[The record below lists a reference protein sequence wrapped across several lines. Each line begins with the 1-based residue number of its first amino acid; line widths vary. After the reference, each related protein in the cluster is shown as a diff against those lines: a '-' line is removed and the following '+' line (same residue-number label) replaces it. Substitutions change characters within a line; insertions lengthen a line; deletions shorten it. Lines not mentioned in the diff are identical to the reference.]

1 DDDPVWSPDGA
12 RIAFTRAPPEP
23 GRVPFTPRREA
34 QPWSIRVA
42 EVATGAGR
50 EIWKAD
56 LGAGSAFHDVVADQQ
71 LLWMAGDRIVF
82 PWEKD
87 GWTHLYA
94 VPVTGGRATPLTP
107 GEFEVEYVAASAD
120 RTTLY
125 FNSNQGDIDRRHVWR
140 VAAAGHVLPRRLA
153 SADAAWLAV
162 PVLLPQRGRPQRV
175 PGEPRLRRVV
185 GQLSQRH
192 RLWLELPRGAALRCP
207 GRQRVQR
214 RDGGRRVPAD
224 ARGRRPGEDRPV
236 GGLLRRLSHGA
247 GPRPRVGSVRG
258 GRGPARRARLEYGDP
273 ELGQR
278 VRPSET
284 GRRGARG
291 VRIVADRGGQ

>member
-1 DDDPVWSPDGA
+1 MAGKALRFLDPALDRDDDPVWSPDGA
-12 RIAFTRAPPEP
+12 RIASTRAPPEP

-56 LGAGSAFHDVVADQQ
+56 PGAGSAFRDIVADQQ
-71 LLWMAGDRIVF
+71 LRWLAGDRIVF

-94 VPVTGGRATPLTP
+94 VPVTGGRATLLTP

-140 VAAAGHVLPRRLA
+140 VAAAGGAPAAVSGGAGIEWAPVATADGKAAAVLA
-153 SADAAWLAV
+153 SDRRKPPPP
-162 PVLLPQRGRPQRV
+162 PVLLR
-175 PGEPRLRRVV
+175 
-185 GQLSQRH
+185 
-192 RLWLELPRGAALRCP
+192 
-207 GRQRVQR
+207 
-214 RDGGRRVPAD
+214 
-224 ARGRRPGEDRPV
+224 
-236 GGLLRRLSHGA
+236 A
-247 GPRPRVGSVRG
+247 GPALGL
-258 GRGPARRARLEYGDP
+258 PAPAP
-273 ELGQR
+273 
-278 VRPSET
+278 
-284 GRRGARG
+284 
-291 VRIVADRGGQ
+291 